1 MPGVKV
7 VIEVGRGLL
16 LNFERLDLLL
26 LHLVDALNHIFDLDL
41 MLYNISESSWTR
53 AQMAMDLPK
62 GERNPDPSFLADH

>member
-7 VIEVGRGLL
+7 VIEIGRGLL

-41 MLYNISESSWTR
+41 MLYNISERSWTQAR
-53 AQMAMDLPK
+53 MAMDLPK
-62 GERNPDPSFLADH
+62 GERNPGPSFLAGH